1 LKLERHLERKEK
13 RKKGIKEEKNER
25 KKERKDKQ
33 TEKIIEKRSTVEI
46 KQDKL
51 QTRLTFDS
59 QGQNFLCVFTLF

>member
-13 RKKGIKEEKNER
+13 RKKGEKR
-25 KKERKDKQ
+25 KVERKDKQ

-59 QGQNFLCVFTLF
+59 QGQNFL

>member
-1 LKLERHLERKEK
+1 MKLERHLERKEK
-13 RKKGIKEEKNER
+13 RKKGEKR
-25 KKERKDKQ
+25 KVERKDKQ